1 MKRLTLILALA
12 SLSVLLAACGG
23 GEPAAT
29 TLSFDGLDTF
39 AFVADTASANVEGQV
54 EVTFNNV
61 GALEHTWT
69 LVAQDANPATVTD
82 GDALTGAT
90 TGAVPPGES
99 KTISFTAPAAG
110 AYQYVYTIP
119 GHAPAG
125 MVGLM
130 TIN

>member
-1 MKRLTLILALA
+1 MRRLTLLLALVA
-12 SLSVLLAACGG
+12 LSVPLVACGR
-23 GEPAAT
+23 GESEAT
-29 TLSFDGLDTF
+29 TLKFDGLDTF
-39 AFVADTASANVEGQV
+39 TFVPDTASADTEGLV
-54 EVTFNNV
+54 EVTLNNE

-69 LVAQDANPATVTD
+69 LVSADVDLATVRD
-82 GDALTGAT
+82 VDALAGVT

-110 AYQYVYTIP
+110 AYQYVCTIP

-125 MVGLM
+125 MVGTL

>member
-1 MKRLTLILALA
+1 MRRLTLLLALA
-12 SLSVLLAACGG
+12 VHSLLIAACGG
-23 GEPAAT
+23 GESEAT

-39 AFVADTASANVEGQV
+39 TFDPDTASADAENLVK
-54 EVTFNNV
+54 VTLNNE

-69 LVAQDANPATVTD
+69 LVSTDVDLATVRD
-82 GDALTGAT
+82 VDALAGVT
-90 TGAVPPGES
+90 TGSVPPGES

-110 AYQYVYTIP
+110 TYQYVCTIP

-125 MVGLM
+125 MVGTM